1 MKNFFKGLFKKD
13 PIIGIEYEKLFSADK
28 IYHRATILEI
38 SPEYFTIKCLY
49 MEDVSTNFIKV
60 AVKNN
65 KRNDFKNLIAY
76 LAHAILKYTGE
87 QGDYLF
93 YSRLSKPFFLK
104 NFREVTEYLHPFIE
118 YEKHILKY
126 VKMAS

>member
-1 MKNFFKGLFKKD
+1 MKNFLKSLFKKD
-13 PIIGIEYEKLFSADK
+13 PIVGIEYEKLFSTDK

-38 SPEYFTIKCLY
+38 TPECFVIKCIY
-49 MEDVSTNFIKV
+49 MEDVGTNLIKL
-60 AVKNN
+60 AVRNH
-65 KRNDFKNLIAY
+65 KRANFKNLIAY
-76 LAHAILKYTGE
+76 LTHAFLKYTGE

-93 YSRLSKPFFLK
+93 YSRLSKPFFLRHY
-104 NFREVTEYLHPFIE
+104 REVTEYLHPFIE